1 MATENKDRPPEKP
14 PRKIPDLR
22 LIELDK
28 PGEVTFWT
36 KWFGVSDDELREA
49 VRVAG
54 NVAQNVALYFEH
66 TRRSK

>member
-1 MATENKDRPPEKP
+1 MPSNDKHLPREKP
-14 PRKIPDLR
+14 QKVPDPRM
-22 LIELDK
+22 IEIDK
-28 PGEVTFWT
+28 AGERAFWT

-54 NVAQNVALYFEH
+54 NVAQNVALYFEN